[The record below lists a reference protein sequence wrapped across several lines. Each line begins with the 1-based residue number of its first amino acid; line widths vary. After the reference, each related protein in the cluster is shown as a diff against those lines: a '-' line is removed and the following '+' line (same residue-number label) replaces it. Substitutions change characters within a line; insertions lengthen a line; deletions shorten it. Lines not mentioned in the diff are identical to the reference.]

1 MVPGHPD
8 PTAVMGRRYLA
19 FIIDDILLT
28 VVVGAVAAL
37 TVQYTEV
44 PFGLSCSSLRNSA
57 LCFSNGNTTYLVE
70 QADLVWAYVAWG
82 VYVVLVFWL
91 LQGLTGAS
99 PGKAICGIRTVRA
112 DGRPCGVGR
121 AVVRSVLLVVD
132 LIGCVVPL
140 VGPITAGVSK
150 GHKRVGDMAAGTFVV
165 GKAAVGTPVVVPGAA
180 APVATPAYG
189 APQTYGAPGAYG
201 APAAGPQPAPTA
213 PAAPAAPAAGPAGSP
228 PAPDAQWDPQR
239 GTWVRWDG
247 AQWTAHD
254 AASGSWRPI

>member
-28 VVVGAVAAL
+28 VVVGIVAAL

-57 LCFSNGNTTYLVE
+57 LCFSNGNTTYLVD
-70 QADLVWAYVAWG
+70 QADLVWVYVAWG

-140 VGPITAGVSK
+140 VGPITAGASK

-165 GKAAVGTPVVVPGAA
+165 GKAAVGTPVAVPGAA
-180 APVATPAYG
+180 APVAAPAYGTPQAYG
-189 APQTYGAPGAYG
+189 APVAGPQAPPAPPVAPVG
-201 APAAGPQPAPTA
+201 PAAG
-213 PAAPAAPAAGPAGSP
+213 AAGAA

-239 GTWVRWDG
+239 ATWVRWDG

-254 AASGSWRPI
+254 PASGSWLPI

>member
-28 VVVGAVAAL
+28 VVVGIVAAL

-57 LCFSNGNTTYLVE
+57 LCFSNGNTTYLVD
-70 QADLVWAYVAWG
+70 QADLVWVYVAWG

-140 VGPITAGVSK
+140 VGPITAGTSK
-150 GHKRVGDMAAGTFVV
+150 GHKRVGDMAGGTFVV
-165 GKAAVGTPVVVPGAA
+165 GKTAVGSPVFVPGAA
-180 APVATPAYG
+180 APAAAPVYGAPPAYG
-189 APQTYGAPGAYG
+189 APVAGPQAAPIAPVG
-201 APAAGPQPAPTA
+201 PAAG
-213 PAAPAAPAAGPAGSP
+213 AAGAA

-254 AASGSWRPI
+254 PASGSWLPI